1 MTGLNRQTKRAVVDI
16 VRARLEKEE
25 EQEKEEDKEV
35 EE

>member
-25 EQEKEEDKEV
+25 EQEKEEEEV